1 MYHNHTQISAKRKPS
16 SVKGS
21 KRSATN
27 SDNKNVKTLTP
38 QKPRKKPP
46 PKTAIDLIHEG
57 VRSGWGC
64 TIDVE
69 SPAHEEVLVA
79 AWECWRLANPRLLK
93 RVAIADI
100 AIDRYDGRRYLRI
113 CLKGGILQ

>member
-21 KRSATN
+21 KRSG
-27 SDNKNVKTLTP
+27 NKNVKTLTP

-46 PKTAIDLIHEG
+46 APRKPAIDLIHEG

-64 TIDVE
+64 TIDIE
-69 SPAHEEVLVA
+69 SPAHEEVLVV
-79 AWECWRLANPRLLK
+79 AWEVWRLANPRLLR